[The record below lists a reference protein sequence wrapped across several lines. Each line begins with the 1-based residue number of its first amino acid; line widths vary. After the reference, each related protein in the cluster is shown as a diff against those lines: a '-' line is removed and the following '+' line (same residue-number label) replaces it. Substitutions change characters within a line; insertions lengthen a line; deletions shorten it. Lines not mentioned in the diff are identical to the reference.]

1 MALHYIEVVQYDFPV
16 HGCTQELKSTVT
28 CFLGA
33 LFGMLDTETDVRLTS
48 DIHDTL
54 NSMLQSLAAN
64 NLTHWLGL
72 CRDVLS
78 ASKSSKGGN
87 GGDAQKRE
95 TEEGEILILDEHFVV
110 RCSLENLDSTIRQY
124 NLECLMSTRQIMKRL
139 RPSVFEG
146 IKTWHCK
153 LFK

>member
-1 MALHYIEVVQYDFPV
+1 MGKNLDIRKPCYSASILLTPPPV
-16 HGCTQELKSTVT
+16 HDCAQELKSTVT

-95 TEEGEILILDEHFVV
+95 TEEGETLTLYEHFVV
-110 RCSLENLDSTIRQY
+110 Q
-124 NLECLMSTRQIMKRL
+124 
-139 RPSVFEG
+139 
-146 IKTWHCK
+146 
-153 LFK
+153 